1 MRIIVSDS
9 SCLIDLRKGHLVD
22 AFLELPYELVIP
34 DVLLDDELL
43 SFAKSEIA
51 LLRRKMTVATL
62 DGEGVERVRTIIAEV
77 RALSVYDGFAFVI
90 AEERP
95 GCILLTGDSR
105 LRDRSEASGME
116 CHGVLWAVD
125 EIRKAKTATMTAL
138 LQALEAWHDDPLV
151 RLPRQELGRMIA
163 RYNQ

>member
-1 MRIIVSDS
+1 MQIIVSDT
-9 SCLIDLRKGHLVD
+9 SCLIDLRKGHLLD

-62 DGEGVERVRTIIAEV
+62 DSESVERVGTIIAEV
-77 RALSVYDGFAFVI
+77 SSLSVYDGFAFVA

-95 GCILLTGDSR
+95 GCILLTGDRR
-105 LRDRSEASGME
+105 LRDRAEASDIE
-116 CHGVLWAVD
+116 CRGILWVVD
-125 EIRKAKTATMTAL
+125 EIRKAKTATMKAL
-138 LQALEAWHDDPLV
+138 VKALEPGAKI
-151 RLPRQELGRMIA
+151 R
-163 RYNQ
+163 